1 MRFLL
6 SQGMDQVLIVE
17 REEKEP
23 VCPMP
28 SPPPS
33 EVVIDASAPED
44 DPVKKKPGRPKKAS

>member
-1 MRFLL
+1 
-6 SQGMDQVLIVE
+6 MDQVLIVE

-33 EVVIDASAPED
+33 EVVIDASVAED
-44 DPVKKKPGRPKKAS
+44 DSVKKKPGRPKKNSDA